1 MNQILIS
8 ENPAPVVTDQGI
20 FGNLPVPPDTDVR
33 KFKKRKFNLRS
44 VLFWISSTI
53 LTISLILWI
62 TLTSAL
68 HLTSPNV
75 ALAIHTQLIH
85 TVIEI
90 DQLIDDNINEITSN
104 ELNVLFPLP
113 KATVS
118 QNELEQ
124 FDSEQLR
131 KILLER
137 SAFDLYTN
145 GVRAFSE
152 NNQPIETKFFSAA
165 GGVKMFIGLFTYTQ
179 HQRLSNYESTLVI
192 LVCGSTFLILLLG
205 RGIKKFLSLGISAF
219 IASVIA
225 LIGTLAIKYLLAAL
239 LSNQLALTNDIQEI
253 VNILFTVPLQNT
265 ITLGLA
271 AMVLLTLAFLTEQI
285 LRKIPS
291 KDMHEAQIIDKPDNE
306 N

>member
-1 MNQILIS
+1 M
-8 ENPAPVVTDQGI
+8 
-20 FGNLPVPPDTDVR
+20 
-33 KFKKRKFNLRS
+33 K
-44 VLFWISSTI
+44 
-53 LTISLILWI
+53 
-62 TLTSAL
+62 
-68 HLTSPNV
+68 
-75 ALAIHTQLIH
+75 
-85 TVIEI
+85 
-90 DQLIDDNINEITSN
+90 
-104 ELNVLFPLP
+104 VLFPLS

-145 GVRAFSE
+145 GVSAFSE

-205 RGIKKFLSLGISAF
+205 RGIKKSLSLGISAF

-271 AMVLLTLAFLTEQI
+271 AMVLLILAFLTEQI

-291 KDMHEAQIIDKPDNE
+291 KDIHEAQVIDKPDNE

>member
-1 MNQILIS
+1 MNRILIS

-33 KFKKRKFNLRS
+33 KFKKKKFNLRS

-291 KDMHEAQIIDKPDNE
+291 KDMHEAQVIDKPDNE

>member
-1 MNQILIS
+1 MNRILIS

-104 ELNVLFPLP
+104 ELKVLFPLS

-145 GVRAFSE
+145 GVSAFSE

>member
-53 LTISLILWI
+53 LTISLTLCI

-75 ALAIHTQLIH
+75 ALAIHAQLIH

-145 GVRAFSE
+145 GVSAFSE

-271 AMVLLTLAFLTEQI
+271 AMVLLILAFLTEQI

-291 KDMHEAQIIDKPDNE
+291 KDIHEAQVIDKPDNE

>member
-33 KFKKRKFNLRS
+33 KFKKKKFNLRS

-75 ALAIHTQLIH
+75 ALAIHAQLIH

-145 GVRAFSE
+145 GVSAFSE

-271 AMVLLTLAFLTEQI
+271 AMVLLILAFLTEQI
-285 LRKIPS
+285 LRKIPP
-291 KDMHEAQIIDKPDNE
+291 KDIHEAQVIDKPDNE

>member
-253 VNILFTVPLQNT
+253 VNILFTAPLQNT

>member
-1 MNQILIS
+1 MNRILIS

-53 LTISLILWI
+53 LTISLTLWI

-104 ELNVLFPLP
+104 ELKVLFPLS

-145 GVRAFSE
+145 GVSAFSE

-291 KDMHEAQIIDKPDNE
+291 KDMHEAQVIDKPDNE